1 MPGSG
6 SGNEISTGALGH
18 ELESAERADVDAK
31 VREAGEAAREEVWG
45 QYRFVVISDTS
56 KPNGLRIIDLGAG
69 HSSSSES
76 LCGRVISALRSSAL
90 LNESIG
96 AGYIERTWPPAL
108 EESGAWPL
116 VSLRQSS
123 WRGGRP

>member
-31 VREAGEAAREEVWG
+31 VREAGEAAREEVWD

-56 KPNGLRIIDLGAG
+56 KPNGLRTIDLGAG

-96 AGYIERTWPPAL
+96 AGYIERNWPPAL
-108 EESGAWPL
+108 EESDAWPL